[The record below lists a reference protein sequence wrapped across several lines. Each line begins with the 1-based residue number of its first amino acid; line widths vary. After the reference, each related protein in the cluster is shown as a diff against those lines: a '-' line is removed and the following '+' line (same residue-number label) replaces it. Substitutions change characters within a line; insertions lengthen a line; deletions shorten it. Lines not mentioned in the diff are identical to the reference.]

1 MKDTIKGLIGMSKS
15 TLKNTLKSTPIPLF
29 LSYYILCSKI
39 TMTLYMVE
47 TIRYEKTYFRGV
59 YKGDIGVLKK
69 DAQKRNFSYFRKLY
83 RGSIKGVMK
92 GDRKSNL
99 KEHLK
104 RDSP

>member
-1 MKDTIKGLIGMSKS
+1 
-15 TLKNTLKSTPIPLF
+15 
-29 LSYYILCSKI
+29 
-39 TMTLYMVE
+39 MVE

-59 YKGDIGVLKK
+59 YKDIGVLKK

-99 KEHLK
+99 KRTPKERFTIREKYKQMNFMFCFSALK
-104 RDSP
+104 RPARKYL